1 MSDNLEWE
9 DPAPLGMTDE
19 PGAFPTDCLPPA
31 FRGMVRAVAGNKQV
45 PEELP
50 AMMGLSA
57 IGTLAQCRVAISRG
71 HGWVEPLN
79 TYTVTAMPSG
89 SGKTPAEK
97 DVTRPLRKIH
107 KRVRSEYNDVL
118 TGKLDELE
126 VERSRLALKNSKD
139 AEKEIDRQ
147 IDELKEQPEPRVL
160 FGSDTTVEALASLMA
175 VNGGHAGIMDG
186 EGEFFGILSGRYSGQ
201 IPNLG
206 LALKAYDG
214 DYYEVGRIGRKQR
227 DMERAVLSLGLAVQP
242 AVLMDAAKSVA
253 MRERGLL
260 ARFLIAVPPS
270 LLGTRAPE
278 GTPYD
283 HEAMALWEAALEHIA
298 AMPIPDPE
306 GEDFPTLRLS
316 ELARKLHVEFKAWLE
331 PRLHPDDGEL
341 GDLPGWASK
350 HNGRVLRI
358 AGMLHLVSGLGL
370 EDEVSEQAMRSAIR
384 IGRWAIPHAVAAFG
398 WDAAPGEVSEGNCR
412 AVIAAIRRRNITGWH
427 TQREYH
433 RAVKNQAWVKQ
444 GGAVAVLKVLEALV
458 ESRWLMTATKTD
470 GTGKDVV
477 MYRPH
482 PSLEDPDGDR

>member
-1 MSDNLEWE
+1 MSE
-9 DPAPLGMTDE
+9 DEAWGDPTPLGVSDE
-19 PGAFPTDCLPPA
+19 PGAFPTECLPPA
-31 FRGMVRAVAGNKQV
+31 FRGMVRAVSGNKQV

-50 AMMGLSA
+50 ALMGLSA
-57 IGTLAQCRVAISRG
+57 IGILAQSRIAISRG

-107 KRVRSEYNDVL
+107 KRVRAEYAEVL
-118 TGKLDELE
+118 TSKLDELE
-126 VERSRLALKNSKD
+126 TERARLALKAKD
-139 AEKEIDRQ
+139 AEKEIDRK
-147 IDELKEQPEPRVL
+147 IEELKEEPQPRVL

-201 IPNLG
+201 VPNLG

-214 DYYEVGRIGRKQR
+214 DYYEVGRIGRHQR

-242 AVLMDAAKSVA
+242 AVLMEAAKSKA

-270 LLGTRAPE
+270 MLGTRAPE
-278 GTPYD
+278 GSPYD

-298 AMPIPDPE
+298 AIPVADPE
-306 GEDFPTLRLS
+306 CEDFPVLS
-316 ELARKLHVEFKAWLE
+316 LSPQARKLHVEFKAWLE

-350 HNGRVLRI
+350 HNGRVLRL
-358 AGMLHLVSGLGL
+358 AGQLHLVSGLGL
-370 EDEVSEQAMRSAIR
+370 ETEVGEQAMRSAIK
-384 IGRWAIPHAVAAFG
+384 IGRWAIPHAVTAFG

-412 AVIAAIRRRNITGWH
+412 AVIEAIRRRGITDWH

-444 GGAVAVLKVLEALV
+444 GGAVAVLKVLEELV
-458 ESRWLMTATKTD
+458 ESRWLMTATKKD
-470 GTGKDVV
+470 GTGKEVV
-477 MYRPH
+477 MFRPH
-482 PSLEDPDGDR
+482 PSLEDQEAGR